1 MVILLSRGWV
11 KKYYYY
17 FRFLLPAKLQMW
29 ARILAGYAGYI
40 LLGSCLCRKKKSEDM
55 PHHTHALTS
64 LDQFLFFSVISQVFV
79 LSSVCFTVFV
89 KQCVIYKFP

>member
-40 LLGSCLCRKKKSEDM
+40 LLGHVCVEKKSQRM
-55 PHHTHALTS
+55 RHTIPML
-64 LDQFLFFSVISQVFV
+64 
-79 LSSVCFTVFV
+79 
-89 KQCVIYKFP
+89 

>member
-40 LLGSCLCRKKKSEDM
+40 LLGSCLCRKKKVRGYATPYPCFNIVGSIPLFLCDF
-55 PHHTHALTS
+55 TS
-64 LDQFLFFSVISQVFV
+64 FCVKFSVFYSFCQA
-79 LSSVCFTVFV
+79 VCD
-89 KQCVIYKFP
+89 I